1 MRDSRSIMQ
10 SIDCY
15 ALWKKTM
22 SLLAFHGRTRYT
34 FQVVLDH
41 LLTQSNMSVRTID
54 INLFTLKWKTQIF
67 KIEKEKSGEW
77 NLSKRG
83 RTSSFFTFT
92 CLARKWRDEEEQRE
106 RERERRSI
114 SLSFSPSSTRGRRRR
129 DSTAEQ
135 QLVRKNF
142 SMKNKA
148 EKNYLQRMESG
159 VRG

>member
-15 ALWKKTM
+15 ALWKKTTT

-41 LLTQSNMSVRTID
+41 LLTQSNMPVRTID

-67 KIEKEKSGEW
+67 KNEEEKSVEW
-77 NLSKRG
+77 NMSKRW

-92 CLARKWRDEEEQRE
+92 CLARKWRDEEEEEQRE
-106 RERERRSI
+106 KESERCYI
-114 SLSFSPSSTRGRRRR
+114 SLSFINNDDDERKEKEGFDWWTTTRYQSFSTR
-129 DSTAEQ
+129 TKE
-135 QLVRKNF
+135 
-142 SMKNKA
+142 
-148 EKNYLQRMESG
+148 NYLQRI
-159 VRG
+159 